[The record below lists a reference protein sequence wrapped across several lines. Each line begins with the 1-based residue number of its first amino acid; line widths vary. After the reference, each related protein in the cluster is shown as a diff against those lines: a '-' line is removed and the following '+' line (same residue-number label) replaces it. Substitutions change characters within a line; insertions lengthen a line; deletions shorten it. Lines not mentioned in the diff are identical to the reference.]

1 MGDRVL
7 MQVVSDDRKR
17 FSPVIYMHWEGSNW
31 ENIVQKLA
39 AQMHDRL
46 DDVDYSAARLVQIC
60 ATCFNSNDNLGLGIW
75 NTDHI
80 LTAED
85 SHGDNGIVLINAKD
99 FTVEHIE

>member
-7 MQVVSDDRKR
+7 MQVVSDDRKN

-39 AQMHDRL
+39 AQTHDIL
-46 DDVDYSAARLVQIC
+46 DDVNYSAASLVQIC
-60 ATCFNSNDNLGLGIW
+60 ATYFEMNYYRSVGIW

-80 LTAED
+80 LTADD

-99 FTVEHIE
+99 FTAEHIK